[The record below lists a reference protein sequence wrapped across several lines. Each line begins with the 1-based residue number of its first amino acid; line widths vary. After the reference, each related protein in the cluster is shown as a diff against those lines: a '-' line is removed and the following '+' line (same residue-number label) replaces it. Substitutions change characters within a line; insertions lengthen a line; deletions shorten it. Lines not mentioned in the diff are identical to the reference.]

1 MKMIRT
7 AIIGYGLAGKVF
19 HGPLIAA
26 TPSMEV
32 TAVVTS
38 NAGRQVAA
46 KTDFPGATIYDSDE
60 VIYECSEEFDLVVL
74 ATPNGVHAQ
83 QAINAMNAG
92 LAVVVD
98 KPFATNSAD
107 CQKMIDLQKTTGV
120 MLTVFHNRRWD
131 NDFLTIEKIIK
142 EKTLHPVCRF
152 ESRFERYRPVVDPKK
167 WRESSIESGGG
178 LLFDLQSHLIDQAC
192 HLFGTPKTV
201 YAEVRN
207 RRPDASADD
216 DTFVALSFGSGGDK
230 EGAGT
235 PGVDAAGANGASID
249 AHLWTNVVSAIR
261 APRFRILAVNGSF
274 EKYALDPQE
283 DALRAGSRPGSPGW
297 GVEDEKFSGELAVVK
312 PDNSFVVS
320 STVPSVPG
328 CYEQF
333 YSKVA
338 ESIKNGTPPPVDPAD
353 ALRTIKI
360 IEAAKRSSQKK
371 EIVKFE

>member
-1 MKMIRT
+1 MEQIRT

-19 HGPLIAA
+19 HAPLIGS
-26 TPSMEV
+26 TPGFVVS
-32 TAVVTS
+32 AIVTS
-38 NAGRQVAA
+38 QAGRQVAA
-46 KTDFPGATIYDSDE
+46 KADFPDATIYDSDE
-60 VIYECSEEFDLVVL
+60 VIYECSENFDLVVL

-83 QAINAMNAG
+83 QAIDAMNAG

-107 CQKMIDLQKTTGV
+107 CQKMIDLQKKTGV

-131 NDFLTIEKIIK
+131 NDFLTIEKIIS

-152 ESRFERYRPVVDPKK
+152 ESRFERYRPVVDPNK

-216 DTFVALSFGSGGDK
+216 DTFVALSFGNGGDP
-230 EGAGT
+230 ARANT
-235 PGVDAAGANGASID
+235 PGVD

-297 GVEDEKFSGELAVVK
+297 GIEDEKFSGELAVVK

-320 STVPSVPG
+320 STVPSLPG

-333 YSKVA
+333 YIKVA
-338 ESIKNGTPPPVDPAD
+338 EAIRNGTPPPVDPAD

-371 EIVKFE
+371 EIVEYE